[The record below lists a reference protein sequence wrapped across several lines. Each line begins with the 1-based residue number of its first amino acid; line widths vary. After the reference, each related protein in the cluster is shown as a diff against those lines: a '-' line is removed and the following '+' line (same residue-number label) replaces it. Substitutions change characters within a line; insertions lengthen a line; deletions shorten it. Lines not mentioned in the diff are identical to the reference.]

1 MGPTLQTRD
10 WGKIF
15 MFGLNDQEFE
25 ELKKNIENYVDEV
38 INTMTAEEYVKLKEI
53 LKRNVQI
60 CIDDIIELQ
69 EDLEEQQSM
78 LEYKH
83 DFNPESKKIVKGLT
97 IFLSTYIGGAIA
109 NSIAGNEITPILL
122 GCLAGTLMG
131 FSVDEV
137 IASMVENRTIPKIFH
152 KAEIRKLKS
161 MISTIERDQ
170 WETEYC
176 LDIMKRKEADNPNL
190 LDSMVKGE

>member
-1 MGPTLQTRD
+1 M
-10 WGKIF
+10 
-15 MFGLNDQEFE
+15 
-25 ELKKNIENYVDEV
+25 
-38 INTMTAEEYVKLKEI
+38 
-53 LKRNVQI
+53 QI
-60 CIDDIIELQ
+60 CIEDITDLQ

-83 DFNPESKKIVKGLT
+83 DFNPEIKKIVKGLT

-137 IASMVENRTIPKIFH
+137 ISSMVENRTIPKIFH

-176 LDIMKRKEADNPNL
+176 LAMMNRKEADNPNL